1 MILIISA
8 AVTPLL
14 LMNREKILYLLG
26 GSKDMYPYAETYFT
40 IYICGTFASLLG
52 CGLNQ
57 FILAQVFAGF
67 FLKESGTIQLA
78 ACSIRMYTFALLG
91 IAVQYALADG
101 LTVMGKV
108 KYALPLSLFRKMVY
122 MICLCILPLYLD
134 IRYIFFAGAISDAV
148 GALFSLILF
157 WGMVNP
163 GIRSELSKERGG
175 IVV

>member
-134 IRYIFFAGAISDAV
+134 IRYIFLQGRYQMRWVLYSA
-148 GALFSLILF
+148 
-157 WGMVNP
+157 
-163 GIRSELSKERGG
+163 
-175 IVV
+175 